1 MTAEPRV
8 QSGGAADNYTP
19 DTEEVRE
26 LYWAVSGL
34 PRRDPKAW
42 EEFDRWLR
50 KVKAD
55 TLREA
60 AEEARYQLGTEASG
74 HTSTY
79 PVRKW
84 LNERANQIQG

>member
-1 MTAEPRV
+1 MT
-8 QSGGAADNYTP
+8 DDYTP

-42 EEFDRWLR
+42 DEFDSWLR

-55 TLREA
+55 LLKEIIQEVRDIPCWYPDGDPMGGEFDLDGESHRRFVLDTLLA
-60 AEEARYQLGTEASG
+60 YGSKLF
-74 HTSTY
+74 
-79 PVRKW
+79 
-84 LNERANQIQG
+84 

>member
-1 MTAEPRV
+1 MT
-8 QSGGAADNYTP
+8 DNYTP

-55 TLREA
+55 AWAECYDLWALGPAGDFPDRE
-60 AEEARYQLGTEASG
+60 ENPYL
-74 HTSTY
+74 
-79 PVRKW
+79 
-84 LNERANQIQG
+84 

>member
-1 MTAEPRV
+1 MT
-8 QSGGAADNYTP
+8 DDYTP

-50 KVKAD
+50 KVKAEAWDEAVDSASLEETESRLYIYHD
-55 TLREA
+55 TNPYRD
-60 AEEARYQLGTEASG
+60 
-74 HTSTY
+74 
-79 PVRKW
+79 
-84 LNERANQIQG
+84 